1 MARGDGIDRTNARNM
16 RLTETRSV
24 TPSSTTS
31 VRRIPMSIRTL
42 YWSGRRSMSIS
53 KPRLPGIERC
63 LLEWRLMA

>member
-1 MARGDGIDRTNARNM
+1 MSARREHRLRNLE
-16 RLTETRSV
+16 RRVAELET
-24 TPSSTTS
+24 
-31 VRRIPMSIRTL
+31 IAAMSIRTL